1 MGSPK
6 IAYKQ
11 ENYSESE
18 VMRGKAENSG
28 INSAQVAAVNSLRTV
43 TLAD

>member
-28 INSAQVAAVNSLRTV
+28 INSAQMAAVRTV